1 MDRANEYA
9 MEAAAEFL
17 MKRNTGFSKTEVVAL
32 LGIAADLVVCNFVD
46 PRVSARLKSPKIL
59 IPNIS
64 F

>member
-46 PRVSARLKSPKIL
+46 PRVSFKQKKS
-59 IPNIS
+59 
-64 F
+64 